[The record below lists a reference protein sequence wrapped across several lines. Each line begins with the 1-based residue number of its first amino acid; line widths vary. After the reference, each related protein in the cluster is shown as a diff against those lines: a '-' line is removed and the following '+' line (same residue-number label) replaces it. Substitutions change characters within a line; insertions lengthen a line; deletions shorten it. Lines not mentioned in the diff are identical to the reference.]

1 MAHVSY
7 FRLFGRKRALASAIL
22 LSFVLTLVACET
34 IDKTYDR
41 ITGQS
46 PPKLFRTIYSP
57 NGEVLNGGP
66 LGRPTCEVALTGWLN
81 RIDANHD
88 GRISREEFLADGR
101 QQFAI
106 MDIDHDGLITPSEL
120 DRYRATYKT
129 ADDERSTG
137 NTDRRRDPARNS
149 ITDSSQPDP
158 VMASDV
164 RLRNQVDLQEFLAHA
179 DKVFATMDRKRD
191 GFITRDET
199 LTTCK
204 TNNAD

>member
-1 MAHVSY
+1 MAQVSY
-7 FRLFGRKRALASAIL
+7 FRLLGRRPALASAVVLGLI
-22 LSFVLTLVACET
+22 LTLAACET

-41 ITGQS
+41 ITGNT
-46 PPKLFRTIYSP
+46 PPKLFRTVYSP

-66 LGRPTCEVALTGWLN
+66 LGRPTCEEALTGWLN
-81 RIDANHD
+81 RIDTNHD
-88 GRISREEFLADGR
+88 GRISLEEFLADGR
-101 QQFAI
+101 KQFAI

-164 RLRNQVDLQEFLAHA
+164 RLRNQVSLQDYLVHA
-179 DKVFATMDRKRD
+179 EKVFATMDRKRD

-199 LTTCK
+199 LATCK
-204 TNNAD
+204 ANNAV

>member
-7 FRLFGRKRALASAIL
+7 SEFLRRTPAVTTAIALGLVTL
-22 LSFVLTLVACET
+22 LTACDT
-34 IDKTYDR
+34 INSTYDR
-41 ITGQS
+41 YLGRS
-46 PPKLFRTIYSP
+46 EPKLFRTIYSP

-66 LGRPTCEVALTGWLN
+66 LGRPTCEEALTAWFN
-81 RIDANHD
+81 RIDSNRD
-88 GRISREEFLADGR
+88 GRIGLEEFLADGR
-101 QQFAI
+101 KQFAI

-120 DRYRATYKT
+120 DRYRAAYKT

-164 RLRNQVDLQEFLAHA
+164 RLRNQVSLQDYLAHA

-199 LTTCK
+199 LATCK
-204 TNNAD
+204 TSTTG

>member
-7 FRLFGRKRALASAIL
+7 FKFLGRRPVVASASIL
-22 LSFVLTLVACET
+22 GFAAFLTACDT
-34 IDKTYDR
+34 VNSTYDR
-41 ITGQS
+41 YLGRS
-46 PPKLFRTIYSP
+46 EPKLFRTIYSP

-66 LGRPTCEVALTGWLN
+66 LGRPTCENALTGWFN
-81 RIDANHD
+81 RIDSNHD

-129 ADDERSTG
+129 TDDERSTG

-158 VMASDV
+158 VMASDI
-164 RLRNQVDLQEFLAHA
+164 RLRNQVDLQEFLVHA

-199 LTTCK
+199 LAICK
-204 TNNAD
+204 TNNAG

>member
-1 MAHVSY
+1 MAHGSH
-7 FRLFGRKRALASAIL
+7 FRLFGRKPASALAIIL
-22 LSFVLTLVACET
+22 GFAVMLTACET
-34 IDKTYDR
+34 IDKTVDR
-41 ITGQS
+41 VMGRS
-46 PPKLFRTIYSP
+46 EPKLFRTVYSP

-66 LGRPTCEVALTGWLN
+66 LGRPTCEDALTGWLN
-81 RIDANHD
+81 RIDSNHD
-88 GRISREEFLADGR
+88 GRISLEEFLADGR

-149 ITDSSQPDP
+149 ITDSSQPYP

-164 RLRNQVDLQEFLAHA
+164 RLRNQVSLQDYLVHA
-179 DKVFATMDRKRD
+179 EKVFTTMDRKRD

-199 LTTCK
+199 LATCK
-204 TNNAD
+204 VNNAG